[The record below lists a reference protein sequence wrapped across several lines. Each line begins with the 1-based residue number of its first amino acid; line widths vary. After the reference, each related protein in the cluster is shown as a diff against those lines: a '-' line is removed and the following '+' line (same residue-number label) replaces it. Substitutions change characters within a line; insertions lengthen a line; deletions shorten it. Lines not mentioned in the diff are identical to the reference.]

1 MSAQILNLE
10 LPFGL
15 VVDSFRLSASGGSA
29 ETKPFSLSLSESA
42 LVEATVSQGSL
53 LNFLTRESPGNVRM
67 EALHITPKG
76 IVVTASIRVLI
87 ELKGNALCQLRIE
100 DRKRIIV
107 VLEEVDVM
115 GVGAKGLVQNQIDQ
129 INPVLDAADLP
140 FNIELTE
147 VELRSGELVIRGTA
161 NP

>member
-1 MSAQILNLE
+1 
-10 LPFGL
+10 
-15 VVDSFRLSASGGSA
+15 
-29 ETKPFSLSLSESA
+29 
-42 LVEATVSQGSL
+42 
-53 LNFLTRESPGNVRM
+53 M